1 MATGLLLNFLCIAV
15 NLIGQGLLNYWSAL
29 LLLGIGW
36 NFMFVTGTSML
47 TETYTPAEK
56 AKVQGFNDLLVFATA
71 AAFSLLAGVLQHWGG
86 WISVNLYC
94 LPFLVITGMMLIWY
108 RTRKVEE
115 ADPA

>member
-1 MATGLLLNFLCIAV
+1 MATGLLLNLLCIAV

-56 AKVQGFNDLLVFATA
+56 AKVQGFNDLLV
-71 AAFSLLAGVLQHWGG
+71 LLRWQLFR
-86 WISVNLYC
+86 C
-94 LPFLVITGMMLIWY
+94 LPESSSIGAAGSRSISTAFLSWSSQ
-108 RTRKVEE
+108 E
-115 ADPA
+115 